1 MNRTITVKGT
11 GSISVKPDLTVLTL
25 ELKSH
30 QHDYDKTMELA
41 AESVKTLQDAVESV
55 GFDKKDLKT
64 TSFNISTKYESY
76 RDKDMNYLNRFNGYL
91 CEQGLKIEF
100 DFDMKILSKVLTAI
114 AKTSLD
120 PQLNIQFSVK
130 DKSVVSE
137 ELLINA
143 TENARRKAE
152 VLARAA
158 GVSLG
163 DLISIDYNWGEL
175 HLYSQTSY
183 ALRENRLNMDL
194 LSSPDVVP
202 DDIAVNDTVIYV
214 WEINHDVQFS

>member
-11 GSISVKPDLTVLTL
+11 GSVSVKPDLTVLTL

-183 ALRENRLNMDL
+183 SLRENRLNMDL
-194 LSSPDVVP
+194 LSSPEVVP
-202 DDIAVNDTVIYV
+202 DDIAVNDTVIFV